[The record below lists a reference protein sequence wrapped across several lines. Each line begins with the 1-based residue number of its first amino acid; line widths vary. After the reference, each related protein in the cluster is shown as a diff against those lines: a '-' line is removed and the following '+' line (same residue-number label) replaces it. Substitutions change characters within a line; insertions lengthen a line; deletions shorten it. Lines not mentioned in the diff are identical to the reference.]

1 MAEYPSLATHSQTA
15 DPTSQLVICRTDSFK
30 DRSPAIFLA
39 VSYDPS
45 APTELFHG
53 PLYQITAS
61 YDLDELNRASGGKRL
76 ALDDLKTLS
85 QLACRSF
92 IDHFTDVNCQAA
104 GQSLESAWCAGT
116 AGDPT
121 EIPYE
126 PTPMLVCASSRFR
139 DSFWENPKV
148 AAIKASTEENAL
160 MIGDVAIGVIQ
171 PSKIECLASREPVS
185 VYERAHPVGPSVT
198 GGEMERWPN
207 VSVMSQTRLVTD
219 PLGEISNSGFV
230 HSQKYQFYVK
240 TDVEHV

>member
-1 MAEYPSLATHSQTA
+1 
-15 DPTSQLVICRTDSFK
+15 
-30 DRSPAIFLA
+30 

-45 APTELFHG
+45 ASTELFHG

-61 YDLDELNRASGGKRL
+61 YDLDELNKASGGTRL
-76 ALDDLKTLS
+76 ALNDLKTLS
-85 QLACRSF
+85 QLACQSF
-92 IDHFTDVNCQAA
+92 IDHFTDVNCQAV
-104 GQSLESAWCAGT
+104 GQSLESEWCAET
-116 AGDPT
+116 ADDPT
-121 EIPYE
+121 KIPLE
-126 PTPMLVCASSRFR
+126 PTAMLACASSRFR

-171 PSKIECLASREPVS
+171 EPDIEWLASPEQVS
-185 VYERAHPVGPSVT
+185 VYERAHPVAPSVT
-198 GGEMERWPN
+198 GGQMERWPN